1 MGVTEAVGRR
11 GAQEAAELKGS
22 AFSRG
27 EDPEEGC
34 GVTQE
39 LPSDT
44 RKVPGR
50 VFPDPS
56 WALGNR
62 MGGTLPQLS

>member
-44 RKVPGR
+44 RKECSQAPGREQVPG
-50 VFPDPS
+50 P
-56 WALGNR
+56 W
-62 MGGTLPQLS
+62 